1 MYTCSY
7 DGCQKSFQKLAHL
20 TQHSIIHSGERPY
33 SCTFKGCGKTFTRQ
47 YHLQRHAILHQ
58 TLRPASV
65 CSCGKVFMYR
75 SNLIRHQ
82 KSNCKSFQT
91 EENLEQL
98 NRHNGFTC
106 KHKDCN
112 KTFST
117 KSKLIRHEKVHQG
130 YPCTYQDCSVVCET
144 YLLLRKHIASTHKSK
159 ELKCKECGKLLSSNK
174 LLKEHLKI
182 HHAERILFP
191 CPICNRQFTRSS
203 LKRHIELIHN
213 SVKKP
218 KKPRKKR
225 SLASRISGHA
235 DIPPIETTNEDRGDN
250 E

>member
-65 CSCGKVFMYR
+65 CSCGK
-75 SNLIRHQ
+75 
-82 KSNCKSFQT
+82 SFQT

-130 YPCTYQDCSVVCET
+130 NLDRYFLI
-144 YLLLRKHIASTHKSK
+144 LLIYT
-159 ELKCKECGKLLSSNK
+159 
-174 LLKEHLKI
+174 
-182 HHAERILFP
+182 RIYVYIF
-191 CPICNRQFTRSS
+191 F
-203 LKRHIELIHN
+203 
-213 SVKKP
+213 
-218 KKPRKKR
+218 
-225 SLASRISGHA
+225 
-235 DIPPIETTNEDRGDN
+235 
-250 E
+250 